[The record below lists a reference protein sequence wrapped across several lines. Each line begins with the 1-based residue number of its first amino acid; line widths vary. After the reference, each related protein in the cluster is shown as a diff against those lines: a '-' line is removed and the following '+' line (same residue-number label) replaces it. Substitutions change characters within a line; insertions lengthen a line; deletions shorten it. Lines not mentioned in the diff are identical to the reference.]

1 MLEMITTLA
10 VSTEGWAVAGFSGL
24 LIGMAKAGVA
34 GTGILFVPLMAHAFG
49 GMASTGIVLPM
60 LIVADIYAVKHYH
73 RHAERR
79 YLVAIMPWAL
89 VGILIGVAVG
99 KSVSPEGFRIILA
112 MTVLVC
118 IVTMIWRDLKRDKTI
133 PQTRW
138 FAVLTGLAGGFATMI
153 GNTAGPILA
162 VYLLAMRIPKNR
174 FIGTAAWFFLLV
186 NLFKVPLHIFVWRTI
201 TLQTLMIDLLLV
213 PVILLGVYLG
223 IRLVRL
229 IPETPYRILVI
240 VSSAVSALALLR

>member
-1 MLEMITTLA
+1 
-10 VSTEGWAVAGFSGL
+10 
-24 LIGMAKAGVA
+24 
-34 GTGILFVPLMAHAFG
+34 
-49 GMASTGIVLPM
+49 
-60 LIVADIYAVKHYH
+60 
-73 RHAERR
+73 
-79 YLVAIMPWAL
+79 
-89 VGILIGVAVG
+89 
-99 KSVSPEGFRIILA
+99 
-112 MTVLVC
+112 
-118 IVTMIWRDLKRDKTI
+118 
-133 PQTRW
+133 
-138 FAVLTGLAGGFATMI
+138 
-153 GNTAGPILA
+153 
-162 VYLLAMRIPKNR
+162 MRIPKNR